1 MYIMHKIY
9 DVLFCTGRNGEETED
24 KDKER
29 VQCLVLAYP
38 HQGHINPMLQ
48 FSKRLQHDGVRV
60 TLVTSHF
67 YCKTIPK
74 LPGSITLEGIS
85 DGFDDGGIAEA
96 ESIKTYLDRFWK
108 VGPQTLSELLQ
119 RLITCGNPIHCVVY
133 DSFLPWTLDIAKKHG
148 LTCAVFLTQPLF
160 VNCVYHHVQKGN
172 LKVPLENSN
181 VISLPGL
188 PLLQPFDLPSFM
200 YSYGTYS
207 ASFEL
212 VLNQFSNIE
221 EADWVLCNTFY
232 DLEKEVTDWLMKI
245 WPKLKTIGPTIPS
258 MFLDKRAKDD
268 DEYGFSLFKSEECV
282 KWMDEKPKGSIVYVS
297 FGSFSTLNEEQMEE
311 VAFGLQE
318 SGCNF
323 LWVVRATEM
332 GKIPKGFER
341 NSENG
346 LVVTWCSQLKVL
358 EHEAVG
364 CFVTHCGWNSTLEA
378 LSLGVPMIAMPQ
390 WTDQTTNAKLIED
403 IWKIGLR
410 VSPDEKGV
418 FRGEALKHAI
428 KEIMETEIGKEIKR
442 KAIQWKNLAAKTVD
456 EGGSSHMN
464 IREFIDSLVHS

>member
-1 MYIMHKIY
+1 MDMEHK
-9 DVLFCTGRNGEETED
+9 TQ
-24 KDKER
+24 R
-29 VQCLVLAYP
+29 VHCLVLAYP

-67 YCKTIPK
+67 YCKTLPK

-85 DGFDDGGIAEA
+85 DGFDDGGFAEA
-96 ESIKTYLDRFWK
+96 ESIKAYLDRFWK
-108 VGPQTLSELLQ
+108 FGPQTLSELLE
-119 RLITCGNPIHCVVY
+119 RLISCGNSIDCVVY

-172 LKVPLENSN
+172 LKLPLANHN

-188 PLLQPFDLPSFM
+188 PLLQPFDLPSFI
-200 YSYGTYS
+200 YDYGTYP
-207 ASFEL
+207 ASFDL
-212 VLNQFSNIE
+212 VVGNQFSNIE
-221 EADWVLCNTFY
+221 KADWILCNTFY
-232 DLEKEVTDWLMKI
+232 ELEKEVTDWLMKL

-282 KWMDEKPKGSIVYVS
+282 EWMDKKPKGSVVYVS
-297 FGSFSTLNEEQMEE
+297 VGSFSILSEEQMEE
-311 VAFGLQE
+311 LAFGLQE
-318 SGCNF
+318 SGCHF
-323 LWVVRATEM
+323 LWVVRATEQ
-332 GKIPKGFER
+332 GKIPEGFRR
-341 NSENG
+341 NSEKG

-403 IWKIGLR
+403 IWETGLR
-410 VSPDEKGV
+410 VSADNKGV
-418 FRGEALKHAI
+418 FRREALKHAI
-428 KEIMETEIGKEIKR
+428 KEIMESEIGIDIKR
-442 KAIQWKNLAAKTVD
+442 KAIQWKNLAAKAVD
-456 EGGSSHMN
+456 ECGSSHMN
-464 IREFIDSLVHS
+464 IREFMDTLVCSK

>member
-1 MYIMHKIY
+1 MEKEY
-9 DVLFCTGRNGEETED
+9 ET
-24 KDKER
+24 KRKR
-29 VQCLVLAYP
+29 VHCLVLAYP

-74 LPGSITLEGIS
+74 LPASITLEGIS

-96 ESIKTYLDRFWK
+96 ESIKAYLDRFWK
-108 VGPQTLSELLQ
+108 SGPQTLSELLE
-119 RLITCGNPIHCVVY
+119 RLISCGNLIDCLVY
-133 DSFLPWTLDIAKKHG
+133 DSFLPWTLDIAKKHD

-172 LKVPLENSN
+172 LKVPLVNNNS
-181 VISLPGL
+181 ISLPGL
-188 PLLQPFDLPSFM
+188 PLLQPFDLPSFI

-212 VLNQFSNIE
+212 VVNQFSNIE
-221 EADWVLCNTFY
+221 KADWVLCNTFY
-232 DLEKEVTDWLMKI
+232 ELEKEVTEWLMKI

-258 MFLDKRAKDD
+258 MFLDKRVKDD
-268 DEYGFSLFKSEECV
+268 DEYDFSLFKSEECV

-297 FGSFSTLNEEQMEE
+297 FGSFSTLSEVQMEE

-332 GKIPKGFER
+332 GKIPKDFETV
-341 NSENG
+341 NSEKG

-358 EHEAVG
+358 EHKGVG

-403 IWKIGLR
+403 VWKIGLR
-410 VSPDEKGV
+410 VSLDDKGI
-418 FRGEALKHAI
+418 FRREGLKHAL
-428 KEIMETEIGKEIKR
+428 KKIMETEIGIEIKR
-442 KAIQWKNLAAKTVD
+442 KVIQWKNLAAKSID
-456 EGGSSHMN
+456 EGGSSDMN
-464 IREFIDSLVHS
+464 IRDFMQSLVHS